1 MSGYIN
7 IKNMEREKNIIVSDD
22 FIETYKYL
30 NAVDM
35 TTAINSLDTIER
47 YLLVTLALDN
57 HDIKNDIV
65 KKNLLPLKDIGQAI
79 YDAMEEIDSD
89 NQIIKKIIEMT
100 DDKYINVNVLI
111 DSNGNKMPEPAN
123 ISEIREYKL
132 RFID

>member
-1 MSGYIN
+1 
-7 IKNMEREKNIIVSDD
+7 MEREKNIIVSDD